1 MPKCS
6 FLSFRFGPT
15 DGVSVVAQNWA
26 EVLAGLG
33 FEVSWV
39 AGSFEP
45 GWKSPGETTIVEGLG
60 IGDEQAPNMS
70 ELHNALNGQDL
81 VIVENLLSIPLNLAA
96 SHAVAEVLRGRPTI
110 IHHHDPPWQR
120 EQYSHIEDL
129 PVDDLA
135 WKHVTINEL
144 TRREMSARGI
154 KAVTIYNGFNVD
166 VELGNR
172 ELTRKRLCIPEETLL
187 VAHPVRAIERK
198 GIDKA
203 IEVTEKLGGTYWI
216 SGPAEDNYG
225 PQLVTELSSAKCPV
239 IHLSLEN
246 RADIYA
252 AADLI
257 AFPSTWEGFGN
268 PPIEAAIYHRPVFV
282 GNYPVADELRGLG
295 FHWFAVEDTD
305 AMRERLNDAEG
316 LNTLLKHNFNV
327 ASRELSSKKMAQ
339 RLSNLIIEAG
349 WIHVSS

>member
-1 MPKCS
+1 M
-6 FLSFRFGPT
+6 
-15 DGVSVVAQNWA
+15 
-26 EVLAGLG
+26 
-33 FEVSWV
+33 
-39 AGSFEP
+39 
-45 GWKSPGETTIVEGLG
+45 
-60 IGDEQAPNMS
+60 
-70 ELHNALNGQDL
+70 
-81 VIVENLLSIPLNLAA
+81 
-96 SHAVAEVLRGRPTI
+96 
-110 IHHHDPPWQR
+110 
-120 EQYSHIEDL
+120 
-129 PVDDLA
+129 
-135 WKHVTINEL
+135 
-144 TRREMSARGI
+144 
-154 KAVTIYNGFNVD
+154 
-166 VELGNR
+166 
-172 ELTRKRLCIPEETLL
+172 
-187 VAHPVRAIERK
+187 
-198 GIDKA
+198 
-203 IEVTEKLGGTYWI
+203 
-216 SGPAEDNYG
+216 
-225 PQLVTELSSAKCPV
+225 